1 MGVLLFEKKEHL
13 YMYSE
18 KAMECQENVD
28 VVSCFVELEDLLYQ
42 VQDGAR
48 VRSWGSSKWFE
59 ESTPARLTVTN

>member
-1 MGVLLFEKKEHL
+1 
-13 YMYSE
+13 MYSE